1 MLSLSYTRRMRLCRK
16 ARSQK
21 LLGISRAR
29 LDNETLMRFQL
40 TLIILLAHKERIST
54 LGILPMSRQT
64 ATHDIRGRTQ
74 CPTAIELLDVELL
87 IGTSGVG
94 NQVNRLGGAGSLC
107 SCNVA
112 LVNFSFAS
120 TVPVI
125 GLNGLGGW
133 LGGVVVSGSRR
144 LIDHCWRGLGG
155 EVS

>member
-16 ARSQK
+16 ARSPK
-21 LLGISRAR
+21 LLCISRAR
-29 LDNETLMRFQL
+29 LGNETLMRFQL

-74 CPTAIELLDVELL
+74 CPTAIDLLDVELL
-87 IGTSGVG
+87 IGASAVR
-94 NQVNRLGGAGSLC
+94 NQLNRLGGTGSVC
-107 SCNVA
+107 GCNVT
-112 LVNFSFAS
+112 LVNFGFAG
-120 TVPVI
+120 TVPVV
-125 GLNGLGGW
+125 GLDGLGGW
-133 LGGVVVSGSRR
+133 LRCVVVSGSRR